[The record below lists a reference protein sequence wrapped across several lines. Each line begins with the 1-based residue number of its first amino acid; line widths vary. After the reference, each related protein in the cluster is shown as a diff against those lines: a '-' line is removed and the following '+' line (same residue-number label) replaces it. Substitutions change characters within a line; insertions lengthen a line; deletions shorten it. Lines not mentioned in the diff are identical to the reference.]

1 MKLKVKKSIVAVC
14 LMLCSVFG
22 FSKETEGNL
31 TFNIVCMTVSPDK
44 ISDLSSAKWENFPV
58 VPLAFPALGA
68 SYGTARKS
76 GGDGEF
82 KLFDYNWGVA
92 ASLTPLGVGA
102 TLSGEVSIT
111 PLFTLSTNSG
121 FLSGWNFGSLY
132 TGIGVYDYDE
142 GDYRRERSLSE
153 AALFFE
159 GKASVVIPAGVV
171 LLNLTYSTAYTYFT
185 GANDGEVWT
194 CATYK
199 HCVNGWGYSAGANAI
214 KFTNLEHIKMIAFG
228 ADVKGY
234 YTADYFDDE
243 YKNYNPGFVTVDF
256 GPMVIAN
263 ITPRVSM
270 ITKATI
276 GNMREFKESKYD
288 SSEELKQTYDGW
300 KIRFKTLLVLFNVK
314 IL

>member
-1 MKLKVKKSIVAVC
+1 MKKSVRKTLVLIS
-14 LMLCSVFG
+14 LLFCSFSG

-68 SYGTARKS
+68 SYGTMKKNE
-76 GGDGEF
+76 GF
-82 KLFDYNWGVA
+82 KLFDYNWAVN
-92 ASLTPLGVGA
+92 ASLTPLGIGGA
-102 TLSGEVSIT
+102 VSGEFSIT
-111 PLFTLSTNSG
+111 PLLTLSANSG

-159 GKASVVIPAGVV
+159 GKASVMIPTKIVF
-171 LLNLTYSTAYTYFT
+171 LNLTYSAVYTYFT
-185 GANDGEVWT
+185 GADAGEVWT

-199 HCVNGWGYSAGANAI
+199 HCVNGWAYSAGASAI
-214 KFTNLEHIKMIAFG
+214 KFTNLDHVKMIAFN

-234 YTADYFDDE
+234 YKTEYFDDE

-256 GPMVIAN
+256 GPMAIAN
-263 ITPRVSM
+263 LTPKVSM
-270 ITKATI
+270 IIKATV
-276 GNMREFKESKYD
+276 GNMRDFKESNYD
-288 SSEELKQTYDGW
+288 STEELKQTYDGW
-300 KIRFKTLLVLFNVK
+300 KIRFKTLLVMFNIK
-314 IL
+314 IY